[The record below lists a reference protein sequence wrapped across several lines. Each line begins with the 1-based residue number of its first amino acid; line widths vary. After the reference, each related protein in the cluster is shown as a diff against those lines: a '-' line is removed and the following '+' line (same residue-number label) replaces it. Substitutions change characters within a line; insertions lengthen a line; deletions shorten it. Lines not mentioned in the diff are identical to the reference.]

1 MSHHEPLK
9 ALGPIDWTA
18 VTGDDLKHFLN
29 TTFLHA
35 QTVVDSIPAATK
47 PQQVGRARSHTDSSV
62 VFDPASRHHTNTSA
76 SADASTA
83 TAAAHAAKLQKEWKE
98 VKIPPRDNPY
108 GMSVYKL
115 AGKDGRGAW
124 FARRSMHEG
133 ISFDKFR
140 LGLETEFGHTLQH
153 TTGPGTG
160 NVRGIGAERKAEHL
174 ECDGV
179 GQADVWLLNAQFP
192 GPTTPRDFVTL
203 FLTGTSCSNDKTEG
217 KGGRQF
223 MVVSKPCN
231 HPECAPRSAY
241 IRGNYESV
249 ELIREIPIEKPL
261 RRVRSSVDMRR
272 EDFQLP
278 SQKTGGG
285 KDIGQEAV
293 LRAAQKRAGIRS
305 DEGPGERG
313 LSRSLT
319 GLPPR
324 DRNEDSAATKSG
336 DDTEMAIEWVM
347 VTRSDPGGSVP
358 RFMVEKGTPAGI
370 VTDAGKFLKW
380 LETRTEQKLEESR
393 AGIPEIPEQESQKN
407 NAGEVTAPQPYQPS
421 ASVSRPPPDHSQAA
435 EEEDVQPSGFYNMI
449 AGAIGAASSMVT
461 SRLPGVAHSTSELDS
476 DLQESGSDSDESEAS
491 FASAQEPE
499 VETPLA
505 KVLSGGD
512 VSLGGGDMASMHSSK
527 SDESS
532 TKAAMSHHEK
542 HLRKLQDRHK
552 KIAEKMARS
561 QERASQ
567 GKSNQ
572 SEDQLAKLK
581 EKHEKEIARQE
592 ENYRKEVK
600 KMEEKKLKEERKAE
614 ERRRKQ
620 QEKDERSNA
629 AMQLEKVK
637 VERDMALK
645 QIEILKDQVGELQAQ
660 NTKLVA
666 QLGKLGGLASTNDLA
681 TNGTAP
687 LVDGKLSTSSSQS
700 K

>member
-29 TTFLHA
+29 TTFLQA

-47 PQQVGRARSHTDSSV
+47 PQQAGRARSHTDSSIL
-62 VFDPASRHHTNTSA
+62 FDPASRSHTNTSA
-76 SADASTA
+76 SADAAIAS
-83 TAAAHAAKLQKEWKE
+83 AAAHAAKLQKEWKE
-98 VKIPPRDNPY
+98 VKITPRDNPY
-108 GMSVYKL
+108 DMSVYKL

-133 ISFDKFR
+133 ITFDKFR
-140 LGLETEFGHTLQH
+140 LGLEKEFGHTLQH

-203 FLTGTSCSNDKTEG
+203 FLTGVT
-217 KGGRQF
+217 GGETKNKFREPRQF
-223 MVVSKPCN
+223 MIVSKPCN
-231 HPECAPRSAY
+231 HPECAVRSGY

-272 EDFQLP
+272 ADFQMP
-278 SQKTGGG
+278 SRQTGN
-285 KDIGQEAV
+285 DFETSQEAA
-293 LRAAQKRAGIRS
+293 LRAAQKRAGVKP
-305 DEGPGERG
+305 DERPGGQRT

-324 DRNEDSAATKSG
+324 EHDEDSGAGKAG
-336 DDTEMAIEWVM
+336 EDTDMAIEWVM

-358 RFMVEKGTPAGI
+358 RFMVEKGTPGGI

-380 LETRTEQKLEESR
+380 LDSRTAQDLEES
-393 AGIPEIPEQESQKN
+393 IDEIPEVDATKDSVDEVTTPRPHQST
-407 NAGEVTAPQPYQPS
+407 AGE
-421 ASVSRPPPDHSQAA
+421 SRPVLAHSQIAA
-435 EEEDVQPSGFYNMI
+435 EDDPQPSGFYNMI
-449 AGAIGAASSMVT
+449 AGAIGAASSIVT

-476 DLQESGSDSDESEAS
+476 DLQDSGSESDDSERS

-499 VETPLA
+499 VETPLV
-505 KVLSGGD
+505 KVLSGGGT
-512 VSLGGGDMASMHSSK
+512 SLGGGDMASMHSGK

-532 TKAAMSHHEK
+532 SKASTSHHEK
-542 HLRKLQDRHK
+542 HLKKLQDRQK
-552 KIAEKMARS
+552 KLAEKMARQ
-561 QERASQ
+561 QERVSQ
-567 GKSNQ
+567 GKTDQ
-572 SEDQLAKLK
+572 GEDALAKLK
-581 EKHEKEIARQE
+581 EKHEKEIAWQQE
-592 ENYRKEVK
+592 KYQKEVK
-600 KMEEKKLKEERKAE
+600 KMEEKRVRDEKKAE
-614 ERRRKQ
+614 ERRKKQ
-620 QEKDERSNA
+620 QEKDEKSNA

-637 VERDMALK
+637 VERDIALK
-645 QIEILKDQVGELQAQ
+645 QIDILKDQVGQLQAQ

-666 QLGKLGGLASTNDLA
+666 KLGKLGALASSDNLA
-681 TNGTAP
+681 TNGTAT
-687 LVDGKLSTSSSQS
+687 LEDGKLSQASSRS

>member
-18 VTGDDLKHFLN
+18 VAGDDLKHFLN

-47 PQQVGRARSHTDSSV
+47 PQQAGRARSHTDSSV
-62 VFDPASRHHTNTSA
+62 VFDPTSRHHTNTSA

-83 TAAAHAAKLQKEWKE
+83 AAAAHAAQLQKEWKE
-98 VKIPPRDNPY
+98 VKITPRDNPY
-108 GMSVYKL
+108 NMAVYKL

-133 ISFDKFR
+133 MSFEKFR

-203 FLTGTSCSNDKTEG
+203 FLTGTTSSDDQNNTKAP
-217 KGGRQF
+217 RQF
-223 MVVSKPCN
+223 MIVSKPCN

-249 ELIREIPIEKPL
+249 ELIREIPIEKPI

-272 EDFQLP
+272 EDIQLP
-278 SQKTGGG
+278 SRKTGGDM
-285 KDIGQEAV
+285 DIGQEAV
-293 LRAAQKRAGIRS
+293 LRAAQKRAGARS
-305 DEGPGERG
+305 DDGPGERG

-324 DRNEDSAATKSG
+324 ERDEDSGAGKAG
-336 DDTEMAIEWVM
+336 DESEMAIEWVM

-358 RFMVEKGTPAGI
+358 RFMVEKGTPGGI
-370 VTDAGKFLKW
+370 VADAGKFLKW
-380 LETRTEQKLEESR
+380 LETRTAQNLEESR
-393 AGIPEIPEQESQKN
+393 DGIPQDESPKDN
-407 NAGEVTAPQPYQPS
+407 VGEATTPRAHQPS
-421 ASVSRPPPDHSQAA
+421 ASVSTPAPQPSSQAA
-435 EEEDVQPSGFYNMI
+435 AEEDAQPSGFYNMI

-461 SRLPGVAHSTSELDS
+461 ARLPGVAHSTSELDS
-476 DLQESGSDSDESEAS
+476 DLQDSESDSDESERS

-499 VETPLA
+499 AETPLA
-505 KVLSGGD
+505 KVPSGGNA
-512 VSLGGGDMASMHSSK
+512 SLGGGDMASMHSSK

-532 TKAAMSHHEK
+532 AKASLSHHEK

-552 KIAEKMARS
+552 KLAEKMARQ
-561 QERASQ
+561 QERVSQ

-572 SEDQLAKLK
+572 GEDGLAKLK

-600 KMEEKKLKEERKAE
+600 KMEEKRLRDERKAE
-614 ERRRKQ
+614 ERRKKQ
-620 QEKDERSNA
+620 QEKDERANA

-645 QIEILKDQVGELQAQ
+645 QIDILKDQVGQLQAQ

-666 QLGKLGGLASTNDLA
+666 KLGKLGGLASTSDLA
-681 TNGTAP
+681 TNGTVP
-687 LVDGKLSTSSSQS
+687 LEEGKLSQASSRS

>member
-18 VTGDDLKHFLN
+18 VMGDDLKHFLN

-35 QTVVDSIPAATK
+35 QTVVDSIPAATS
-47 PQQVGRARSHTDSSV
+47 PQQHGRARSHTDSSV
-62 VFDPASRHHTNTSA
+62 VFDPSSRHHADTSA
-76 SADASTA
+76 SADPSTA

-98 VKIPPRDNPY
+98 VKITPRDNPY
-108 GMSVYKL
+108 NMRVYKL

-160 NVRGIGAERKAEHL
+160 NVRGIGAERKAEHQ

-203 FLTGTSCSNDKTEG
+203 FLTGTSGGDGNAKN
-217 KGGRQF
+217 KGPRQF
-223 MVVSKPCN
+223 MVVSRPCN
-231 HPECAPRSAY
+231 HPECAPRSAF

-249 ELIREIPIEKPL
+249 ELIREIPVEKPL

-272 EDFQLP
+272 EDVQLP
-278 SQKTGGG
+278 NKTGGG
-285 KDIGQEAV
+285 MDIGQEAV
-293 LRAAQKRAGIRS
+293 LRAAHKRAEAKS

-324 DRNEDSAATKSG
+324 DRNEGSG
-336 DDTEMAIEWVM
+336 AGQSGEDTEMAIEWVM

-393 AGIPEIPEQESQKN
+393 AGIPEEPEDQSSN
-407 NAGEVTAPQPYQPS
+407 NNVGEVTAPRPHQS
-421 ASVSRPPPDHSQAA
+421 STGISRPPPAPSQAA
-435 EEEDVQPSGFYNMI
+435 ADEDVQPSGFYNMI
-449 AGAIGAASSMVT
+449 AGAIGAASTMVT

-476 DLQESGSDSDESEAS
+476 DLQDSESDTESDAS

-512 VSLGGGDMASMHSSK
+512 FSLGGGDMTSMHSTK

-532 TKAAMSHHEK
+532 TKAAVSHHER
-542 HLRKLQDRHK
+542 HLKKLQDKHR
-552 KIAEKMARS
+552 KIAEKMARQ

-567 GKSNQ
+567 DRSNQ
-572 SEDQLAKLK
+572 GDDQLAKLK

-614 ERRRKQ
+614 ERRKKQ

-645 QIEILKDQVGELQAQ
+645 QIDILRDQVGELQAQ

-666 QLGKLGGLASTNDLA
+666 QLGKLGGLPSTNDLA
-681 TNGTAP
+681 TNGM
-687 LVDGKLSTSSSQS
+687 VDGMLSKSSSQS

>member
-47 PQQVGRARSHTDSSV
+47 PQQAGRARSHTDSSV
-62 VFDPASRHHTNTSA
+62 TFDPASRHHTNTSA

-98 VKIPPRDNPY
+98 VKIPPRDNPCS
-108 GMSVYKL
+108 MSVYKL

-140 LGLETEFGHTLQH
+140 LGLEMEFGHTLQH

-160 NVRGIGAERKAEHL
+160 NIRGIGAERKAEHL

-203 FLTGTSCSNDKTEG
+203 FLTGTSGSDDKTRG
-217 KGGRQF
+217 PRQF

-249 ELIREIPIEKPL
+249 ELIREVPIEKPL

-278 SQKTGGG
+278 SRKTGGG
-285 KDIGQEAV
+285 MDIGQEAA
-293 LRAAQKRAGIRS
+293 LHAAQKRAETKS
-305 DEGPGERG
+305 DEDPGERG

-324 DRNEDSAATKSG
+324 DRNEDPGAAKSG
-336 DDTEMAIEWVM
+336 EDTEMAIEWVM

-370 VTDAGKFLKW
+370 VTDAGKFLRW

-393 AGIPEIPEQESQKN
+393 AGIPENPEDESPKN
-407 NAGEVTAPQPYQPS
+407 NVNEGTTPRPHQPS
-421 ASVSRPPPDHSQAA
+421 TSISRPPPDPSQAA
-435 EEEDVQPSGFYNMI
+435 AEGHVQPSGFYNMI

-476 DLQESGSDSDESEAS
+476 DLQDSESDTEPEAS

-499 VETPLA
+499 VDTPLA
-505 KVLSGGD
+505 KVLSGEG
-512 VSLGGGDMASMHSSK
+512 VSLGGGDMASMHSTK

-532 TKAAMSHHEK
+532 TKAAVSHHEK
-542 HLRKLQDRHK
+542 HLKKLQDRHRR
-552 KIAEKMARS
+552 IAEKMARQ

-572 SEDQLAKLK
+572 SDDQLAKLK

-629 AMQLEKVK
+629 AMQLEKAQ

-645 QIEILKDQVGELQAQ
+645 QIDILKDQVGELQAQ

-681 TNGTAP
+681 ANGM
-687 LVDGKLSTSSSQS
+687 VDGKLSKSSSQS

>member
-9 ALGPIDWTA
+9 ALGPVDWAA
-18 VTGDDLKHFLN
+18 VTEDDLKQFMN

-47 PQQVGRARSHTDSSV
+47 PQQPGRARSHTDSSV
-62 VFDPASRHHTNTSA
+62 AFDPASRHHTNTSA

-83 TAAAHAAKLQKEWKE
+83 AAAAHAAKLQKEWKE
-98 VKIPPRDNPY
+98 VKIPPRDNPHS
-108 GMSVYKL
+108 MSVYKL

-174 ECDGV
+174 ECEGV

-203 FLTGTSCSNDKTEG
+203 FLTGTGGNNAKTSG
-217 KGGRQF
+217 PRQF

-249 ELIREIPIEKPL
+249 ELIREVPVEKPL
-261 RRVRSSVDMRR
+261 RRVRSSV
-272 EDFQLP
+272 
-278 SQKTGGG
+278 
-285 KDIGQEAV
+285 DIGQEAV
-293 LRAAQKRAGIRS
+293 LRAAQKRAETKS
-305 DEGPGERG
+305 DEGLGERD
-313 LSRSLT
+313 LSRSLAR
-319 GLPPR
+319 LPPR
-324 DRNEDSAATKSG
+324 DRSEGSETAG
-336 DDTEMAIEWVM
+336 DDVEMAIEWVM

-370 VTDAGKFLKW
+370 VTDAGKFLRW
-380 LETRTEQKLEESR
+380 LETRTEQKLEDSR
-393 AGIPEIPEQESQKN
+393 AGVPEKPGDEAPKHNQGEATTARPHQSSAGIPKSPPEPFN
-407 NAGEVTAPQPYQPS
+407 TTA
-421 ASVSRPPPDHSQAA
+421 
-435 EEEDVQPSGFYNMI
+435 EEDVQPSGFYNMI
-449 AGAIGAASSMVT
+449 AGAIGAASSMVA
-461 SRLPGVAHSTSELDS
+461 SRLPGVAHSTSELDP
-476 DLQESGSDSDESEAS
+476 DLQDSESDTESEAS

-499 VETPLA
+499 AETPIA
-505 KVLSGGD
+505 KVLSGED
-512 VSLGGGDMASMHSSK
+512 VSLGAGDMGSMHSAR

-532 TKAAMSHHEK
+532 TKAAASHHEK
-542 HLRKLQDRHK
+542 HLKKLQDRHRK
-552 KIAEKMARS
+552 LAEKMARQ

-567 GKSNQ
+567 GKSDQ
-572 SEDQLAKLK
+572 SDDQLAKLK

-614 ERRRKQ
+614 ERRKKQ

-645 QIEILKDQVGELQAQ
+645 QIDILRDQVGELQAQ

-666 QLGKLGGLASTNDLA
+666 QLGKLGGLTSTNDLA
-681 TNGTAP
+681 ANGM
-687 LVDGKLSTSSSQS
+687 VDGKLSKSSSQS

>member
-1 MSHHEPLK
+1 MSHHEPFK

-35 QTVVDSIPAATK
+35 QTVVDSILAAAS
-47 PQQVGRARSHTDSSV
+47 PQQAGRARSHTDSSV
-62 VFDPASRHHTNTSA
+62 VFDPSSRHHTSTSA

-83 TAAAHAAKLQKEWKE
+83 AAAAHAAKLQKEWKE
-98 VKIPPRDNPY
+98 VKVTPRDNPY
-108 GMSVYKL
+108 NMSVYKL

-140 LGLETEFGHTLQH
+140 LGLETEFAHTLQH

-174 ECDGV
+174 QCYGV

-203 FLTGTSCSNDKTEG
+203 FLTAVSGGDDGNAKT
-217 KGGRQF
+217 KGPRQF
-223 MVVSKPCN
+223 MVVSRPCN

-249 ELIREIPIEKPL
+249 ELIREVPVEKPL

-272 EDFQLP
+272 EDVHLP
-278 SQKTGGG
+278 SKTGGG
-285 KDIGQEAV
+285 MDMSQEAV
-293 LRAAQKRAGIRS
+293 LRAARKRAEAKS

-313 LSRSLT
+313 MSRSLT

-324 DRNEDSAATKSG
+324 ERNEDPVAAGQSG
-336 DDTEMAIEWVM
+336 QDTEMAIEWVM

-380 LETRTEQKLEESR
+380 LETRTEQTLEESR
-393 AGIPEIPEQESQKN
+393 AGIPNEPEDQPLRN
-407 NAGEVTAPQPYQPS
+407 NVGEATAPRAHQPS
-421 ASVSRPPPDHSQAA
+421 ASTSRPPPGPSQAA
-435 EEEDVQPSGFYNMI
+435 ADEDAQPSGFYNMI
-449 AGAIGAASSMVT
+449 AGAIGAASTMVT
-461 SRLPGVAHSTSELDS
+461 SRLPGVAQSTSELDS
-476 DLQESGSDSDESEAS
+476 DLQDSESDTESEAS
-491 FASAQEPE
+491 FASAQEPDD
-499 VETPLA
+499 ETPLA

-512 VSLGGGDMASMHSSK
+512 LSLGAGGEMASMHSTK

-532 TKAAMSHHEK
+532 TKAAVSHHER
-542 HLRKLQDRHK
+542 HLKKLQDKHR
-552 KIAEKMARS
+552 KIAEKMARQ

-567 GKSNQ
+567 DKSNQ
-572 SEDQLAKLK
+572 GDDQLAKLK

-592 ENYRKEVK
+592 ENYRKEVR

-645 QIEILKDQVGELQAQ
+645 QIEILRDQVGDLQAQ
-660 NTKLVA
+660 NTMLVA

-681 TNGTAP
+681 TNGM
-687 LVDGKLSTSSSQS
+687 VDGKLSKSSSQS

>member
-9 ALGPIDWTA
+9 ALGPIDWAA

-47 PQQVGRARSHTDSSV
+47 PQQTGRARSHTDSSV
-62 VFDPASRHHTNTSA
+62 VFDPTSRHHTNTSA

-83 TAAAHAAKLQKEWKE
+83 AAAAHAAQLQKEWKE

-108 GMSVYKL
+108 SMSVYKL

-133 ISFDKFR
+133 VSFDKFR

-203 FLTGTSCSNDKTEG
+203 FLTGTSGGDDKNKS
-217 KGGRQF
+217 KGPRQF
-223 MVVSKPCN
+223 MIVSKPCN

-272 EDFQLP
+272 EDLQLP
-278 SQKTGGG
+278 SRKTGDM
-285 KDIGQEAV
+285 DISQEAV
-293 LRAAQKRAGIRS
+293 LRAAQKRAEAKS
-305 DEGPGERG
+305 DVGPGGERG

-324 DRNEDSAATKSG
+324 DHNEDSGAGKAG
-336 DDTEMAIEWVM
+336 EDTEMAIEWVM

-380 LETRTEQKLEESR
+380 LDTRTEQNLEDSR
-393 AGIPEIPEQESQKN
+393 AEIPDDKSPEDN
-407 NAGEVTAPQPYQPS
+407 VGEATTLRPHHAS
-421 ASVSRPPPDHSQAA
+421 TSVSRPAPEPSRDA
-435 EEEDVQPSGFYNMI
+435 EEEEVQPSGFYNMI
-449 AGAIGAASSMVT
+449 AGAIGAASSIVT
-461 SRLPGVAHSTSELDS
+461 SRLPGVAHSTSGLDS
-476 DLQESGSDSDESEAS
+476 DLQDSDSDSDDSELS
-491 FASAQEPE
+491 FASAPEPD

-505 KVLSGGD
+505 KVPSGD
-512 VSLGGGDMASMHSSK
+512 LSLGGGDMASTHSAK

-532 TKAAMSHHEK
+532 NKATLSHHEK

-552 KIAEKMARS
+552 KLAEKMARQ

-567 GKSNQ
+567 GKSTQ
-572 SEDQLAKLK
+572 GDDGLAKLK

-600 KMEEKKLKEERKAE
+600 KMEEKKLKEEKKAE
-614 ERRRKQ
+614 ERRKKQ

-645 QIEILKDQVGELQAQ
+645 QIDILKEQVGQLQAQ

-666 QLGKLGGLASTNDLA
+666 QLGKLGGMASTNDLA
-681 TNGTAP
+681 VNGMVP
-687 LVDGKLSTSSSQS
+687 LEDGKLSQASTRS

>member
-35 QTVVDSIPAATK
+35 QTVVDSIPTATK
-47 PQQVGRARSHTDSSV
+47 PQQAGRARSHTDSSV
-62 VFDPASRHHTNTSA
+62 VFDPTSRHHTNTSA

-83 TAAAHAAKLQKEWKE
+83 AAATHAAQLQKEWKE
-98 VKIPPRDNPY
+98 VKITPRDNPY
-108 GMSVYKL
+108 NMAVYKL

-133 ISFDKFR
+133 MSFDKFR

-203 FLTGTSCSNDKTEG
+203 FLTGTTSSDDQNNTKAP
-217 KGGRQF
+217 RQF
-223 MVVSKPCN
+223 MIVSKPCN
-231 HPECAPRSAY
+231 HPECAPRSSY

-249 ELIREIPIEKPL
+249 ELIREIPIEKPI

-272 EDFQLP
+272 EDIQLP
-278 SQKTGGG
+278 SRKAGGDM
-285 KDIGQEAV
+285 DIGQEAV
-293 LRAAQKRAGIRS
+293 LRAAQKRAGARS
-305 DEGPGERG
+305 DNGPGERG

-324 DRNEDSAATKSG
+324 ERDEDSGAGKASEES
-336 DDTEMAIEWVM
+336 EMAIEWVM

-358 RFMVEKGTPAGI
+358 RFMVEKGTPGGI

-380 LETRTEQKLEESR
+380 LETRTAQNLEESR
-393 AGIPEIPEQESQKN
+393 DGIPQDESPEDN
-407 NAGEVTAPQPYQPS
+407 VGEATTPRPHQPS
-421 ASVSRPPPDHSQAA
+421 ASVSTPAPQPSSRAAA
-435 EEEDVQPSGFYNMI
+435 EEDAQPSGFYNMI

-461 SRLPGVAHSTSELDS
+461 ARLPGVAHSTSELDS
-476 DLQESGSDSDESEAS
+476 DLQDSESDSDESERS

-499 VETPLA
+499 AETPLA
-505 KVLSGGD
+505 KVPSGGNA
-512 VSLGGGDMASMHSSK
+512 SLGGGDMASMHSSK

-532 TKAAMSHHEK
+532 AKASLSHHEK

-552 KIAEKMARS
+552 KLAEKMARQ
-561 QERASQ
+561 QERVSQ

-572 SEDQLAKLK
+572 GEDGLAKLK
-581 EKHEKEIARQE
+581 EKHEREIARQE

-600 KMEEKKLKEERKAE
+600 KMEEKRLRDERKAE
-614 ERRRKQ
+614 ERRKKQ
-620 QEKDERSNA
+620 QEKDERANA
-629 AMQLEKVK
+629 AMQLEKIK
-637 VERDMALK
+637 VERDMAFK
-645 QIEILKDQVGELQAQ
+645 QIDILKDQVGQLQAQ

-666 QLGKLGGLASTNDLA
+666 KLGKLGGLASTSDLA
-681 TNGTAP
+681 TNGTVP
-687 LVDGKLSTSSSQS
+687 LEEGKLSQASSRS

>member
-18 VTGDDLKHFLN
+18 VTGNDLKHFLS
-29 TTFLHA
+29 TTFFQA
-35 QTVVDSIPAATK
+35 QTVVDSIPAAAR
-47 PQQVGRARSHTDSSV
+47 PHQADRARSHTDSSV
-62 VFDPASRHHTNTSA
+62 LFDPASRSHASTSA
-76 SADASTA
+76 SADAAATA

-108 GMSVYKL
+108 DMSVYKL

-124 FARRSMHEG
+124 FSRRSMHKG
-133 ISFDKFR
+133 ITFDKFR
-140 LGLETEFGHTLQH
+140 LGLEKEFGHALQH

-174 ECDGV
+174 DCDGV

-203 FLTGTSCSNDKTEG
+203 FLTGVTGGDSKNRG
-217 KGGRQF
+217 KEPRQF

-231 HPECAPRSAY
+231 HPECVPRSGY

-249 ELIREIPIEKPL
+249 ELIREIPVEKPL

-272 EDFQLP
+272 EDIQLP
-278 SQKTGGG
+278 SRQMGN
-285 KDIGQEAV
+285 DMNIGQEAV
-293 LRAAQKRAGIRS
+293 VRAAQKRAGAKS
-305 DEGPGERG
+305 DEGPGGQRA

-324 DRNEDSAATKSG
+324 EHDEDSGSG
-336 DDTEMAIEWVM
+336 KAGEDTDMAIEWVM

-358 RFMVEKGTPAGI
+358 RFMVEKGTPGGI

-380 LETRTEQKLEESR
+380 LETRTAQHLEELLD
-393 AGIPEIPEQESQKN
+393 GIPEVDSTEDNE
-407 NAGEVTAPQPYQPS
+407 GEVTTPRSHQPTTS
-421 ASVSRPPPDHSQAA
+421 ESRPVPDRSQAA
-435 EEEDVQPSGFYNMI
+435 AEEDIQPSGFYNMI

-476 DLQESGSDSDESEAS
+476 DLQESGSDSDESERS

-505 KVLSGGD
+505 KVPSGGD
-512 VSLGGGDMASMHSSK
+512 MSLGGGDMASMHSGK

-532 TKAAMSHHEK
+532 SKASMSHHEK
-542 HLRKLQDRHK
+542 HLKKLQDRHK
-552 KIAEKMARS
+552 KLAEKMARQ

-567 GKSNQ
+567 GKPDQ
-572 SEDQLAKLK
+572 SEDALAKLK

-592 ENYRKEVK
+592 ENHRKEVK
-600 KMEEKKLKEERKAE
+600 KMEEKRLKDEKKAE
-614 ERRRKQ
+614 ERRKKQ
-620 QEKDERSNA
+620 QEKDERANA

-645 QIEILKDQVGELQAQ
+645 QIDMLKDQVGQLQAQ

-666 QLGKLGGLASTNDLA
+666 KLGKLGGLGSSDQLTP
-681 TNGTAP
+681 NGKAILEDNKP
-687 LVDGKLSTSSSQS
+687 SQASSQA

>member
-9 ALGPIDWTA
+9 ALGPIDWKV

-29 TTFLHA
+29 TTFLQA

-47 PQQVGRARSHTDSSV
+47 PQQAGRARSHTDSSV
-62 VFDPASRHHTNTSA
+62 LFDPTSRSHTNTSA
-76 SADASTA
+76 SSDAA
-83 TAAAHAAKLQKEWKE
+83 TASVAAHAAMLQKEWKE
-98 VKIPPRDNPY
+98 VKIAPRDNPY
-108 GMSVYKL
+108 DMSVYKL

-133 ISFDKFR
+133 TSFDKFR
-140 LGLETEFGHTLQH
+140 LGLEKEFGHTLQH

-203 FLTGTSCSNDKTEG
+203 FLTGVT
-217 KGGRQF
+217 GGESKERGREPRQF
-223 MVVSKPCN
+223 MIVSKPCN
-231 HPECAPRSAY
+231 HPECAVRSGY

-261 RRVRSSVDMRR
+261 RRVRSSVDTRR
-272 EDFQLP
+272 EDFQIP
-278 SQKTGGG
+278 SRGNDTN
-285 KDIGQEAV
+285 IGQEAV
-293 LRAAQKRAGIRS
+293 RRAAQKRAGVKS
-305 DEGPGERG
+305 DEGLGGQRA

-324 DRNEDSAATKSG
+324 EHDEDSGAGNAG
-336 DDTEMAIEWVM
+336 DDTDMAIEWVM

-358 RFMVEKGTPAGI
+358 RFMVEKGTPGGI

-380 LETRTEQKLEESR
+380 LDSRTAQDLEESLDET
-393 AGIPEIPEQESQKN
+393 PEVDATKAN
-407 NAGEVTAPQPYQPS
+407 VDEVTTPRPRQPTPSESRSAPG
-421 ASVSRPPPDHSQAA
+421 HSQIAA
-435 EEEDVQPSGFYNMI
+435 EEDLQPSGFYNMI
-449 AGAIGAASSMVT
+449 AGAIGAASTMVT
-461 SRLPGVAHSTSELDS
+461 SRLPGVAHSTSEPDS
-476 DLQESGSDSDESEAS
+476 DLQDSGSDSDESERS

-512 VSLGGGDMASMHSSK
+512 ASFRGVEGTSMHSGK

-532 TKAAMSHHEK
+532 SKASTSHHEK
-542 HLRKLQDRHK
+542 HLKKLQDRQRK
-552 KIAEKMARS
+552 LAEKMARQ
-561 QERASQ
+561 QERVSQ
-567 GKSNQ
+567 GKTDQ
-572 SEDQLAKLK
+572 SEDALAKLK
-581 EKHEKEIARQE
+581 EKHEKEIAWQQE
-592 ENYRKEVK
+592 KYQKEVK
-600 KMEEKKLKEERKAE
+600 KMEEKRLRDEKKAE
-614 ERRRKQ
+614 ERRKKQ
-620 QEKDERSNA
+620 QEKDEKSNA

-637 VERDMALK
+637 VERDIALK
-645 QIEILKDQVGELQAQ
+645 QIDILKDQVGQLQAQ

-666 QLGKLGGLASTNDLA
+666 KLGKLGGLASSDNLA
-681 TNGTAP
+681 TNGTAT
-687 LVDGKLSTSSSQS
+687 LEDGKLSQASSRS

>member
-18 VTGDDLKHFLN
+18 VTGNDLKHFLN

-35 QTVVDSIPAATK
+35 QTVVDSIPTATK
-47 PQQVGRARSHTDSSV
+47 PHQTGRARSHTDSSV
-62 VFDPASRHHTNTSA
+62 IFDPASRHHTNTSA
-76 SADASTA
+76 SADASIA
-83 TAAAHAAKLQKEWKE
+83 SAAAHAAQLQKEWKE

-108 GMSVYKL
+108 SMSVYKL

-133 ISFDKFR
+133 MSFDKFR
-140 LGLETEFGHTLQH
+140 MGLETEFGHTLQH

-203 FLTGTSCSNDKTEG
+203 FLTGTSGDDDRSKSMG
-217 KGGRQF
+217 PRQF
-223 MVVSKPCN
+223 MIVSKPCN

-272 EDFQLP
+272 EDIQLP
-278 SQKTGGG
+278 SRTMGG
-285 KDIGQEAV
+285 DMDTSQEAV
-293 LRAAQKRAGIRS
+293 LRAAQKRAGAMS
-305 DEGPGERG
+305 DGSPGGERD

-324 DRNEDSAATKSG
+324 GRDEDPGARKA
-336 DDTEMAIEWVM
+336 DEDTEMAIEWVM

-358 RFMVEKGTPAGI
+358 RFMVEKGTPGGI

-380 LETRTEQKLEESR
+380 LETRTEQNLEELR
-393 AGIPEIPEQESQKN
+393 AEIPEDESPEDN
-407 NAGEVTAPQPYQPS
+407 M
-421 ASVSRPPPDHSQAA
+421 A
-435 EEEDVQPSGFYNMI
+435 EDDAQPSGFYNMI

-461 SRLPGVAHSTSELDS
+461 SRLPGVAHSTSELESDVQDS
-476 DLQESGSDSDESEAS
+476 ESDSDKSERS

-499 VETPLA
+499 VETSLA
-505 KVLSGGD
+505 KVPSGGD
-512 VSLGGGDMASMHSSK
+512 RSLRGGDMASMHSSK

-532 TKAAMSHHEK
+532 AKASVSHHEK
-542 HLRKLQDRHK
+542 HLKKLQERHK
-552 KIAEKMARS
+552 KLAEKMARQ
-561 QERASQ
+561 QERAASQ

-572 SEDQLAKLK
+572 GEDGLAKLK

-592 ENYRKEVK
+592 ENYKKEVK
-600 KMEEKKLKEERKAE
+600 KMEEKRLKDEKKAE
-614 ERRRKQ
+614 ERRKKQ
-620 QEKDERSNA
+620 QEKDERANA

-637 VERDMALK
+637 VERDMAFK
-645 QIEILKDQVGELQAQ
+645 QIDILKDQIGQLQAQ

-681 TNGTAP
+681 VNGTEP
-687 LVDGKLSTSSSQS
+687 VEDGKLSQASSRS

>member
-9 ALGPIDWTA
+9 ALGPIDWTT
-18 VTGDDLKHFLN
+18 VTGDDLKHFLA

-35 QTVVDSIPAATK
+35 QTVVDSIPAAAK
-47 PQQVGRARSHTDSSV
+47 PHQAGRARSHTDSSV
-62 VFDPASRHHTNTSA
+62 IFDPSSRNHASTSA
-76 SADASTA
+76 SADAATA
-83 TAAAHAAKLQKEWKE
+83 DAAAHAAKLQKEWKE

-108 GMSVYKL
+108 NMNVYKL

-124 FARRSMHEG
+124 FARRSAHEG

-140 LGLETEFGHTLQH
+140 LGLEKEFGHTLQH

-203 FLTGTSCSNDKTEG
+203 FLTGTTSWDSNKRDKG
-217 KGGRQF
+217 PRQF
-223 MVVSKPCN
+223 MIVSKPCN
-231 HPECAPRSAY
+231 HPECAPRSGY

-272 EDFQLP
+272 EDIQLP
-278 SQKTGGG
+278 SRQMGGNM
-285 KDIGQEAV
+285 DIGQEAV
-293 LRAAQKRAGIRS
+293 LRAAQKRAGAKS

-313 LSRSLT
+313 LSRSLS

-324 DRNEDSAATKSG
+324 ETDEASG
-336 DDTEMAIEWVM
+336 AGKADEDTEMAIEWVM

-358 RFMVEKGTPAGI
+358 RFMVEKGTPGGI

-380 LETRTEQKLEESR
+380 LDTRSAKDLEESLD
-393 AGIPEIPEQESQKN
+393 EIPEVDATKDD
-407 NAGEVTAPQPYQPS
+407 AGEVTTSRPHQSS
-421 ASVSRPPPDHSQAA
+421 ASVSRPAPEQSQVAA
-435 EEEDVQPSGFYNMI
+435 EEDIQPSGFYNMI

-461 SRLPGVAHSTSELDS
+461 SRLPGIAHSTSELDS
-476 DLQESGSDSDESEAS
+476 DLQDSDSDSDESERS

-499 VETPLA
+499 IETPLA

-512 VSLGGGDMASMHSSK
+512 TSLGGGDMASMHSGKSEESPSK
-527 SDESS
+527 ASV
-532 TKAAMSHHEK
+532 SHHEK
-542 HLRKLQDRHK
+542 HLKKLQDRHK
-552 KIAEKMARS
+552 KLAEKMARQ

-567 GKSNQ
+567 GKS
-572 SEDQLAKLK
+572 DQGDDALAKLK

-592 ENYRKEVK
+592 ENYKKEVK
-600 KMEEKKLKEERKAE
+600 KMEEKRLKEEKKAE
-614 ERRRKQ
+614 ERRKKQ
-620 QEKDERSNA
+620 QEKDERSNM

-645 QIEILKDQVGELQAQ
+645 QIDILKEQVGQLQAQ

-666 QLGKLGGLASTNDLA
+666 KLGKLGGLVSTEELSA
-681 TNGTAP
+681 NGTAT
-687 LVDGKLSTSSSQS
+687 LDDGKLSQASSRS

>member
-18 VTGDDLKHFLN
+18 VTGDDLGHFLN

-35 QTVVDSIPAATK
+35 QTVVDSIPAATS
-47 PQQVGRARSHTDSSV
+47 PQQAGRARSHTDSSV
-62 VFDPASRHHTNTSA
+62 VFDPSSRHHTNTSA

-98 VKIPPRDNPY
+98 VKITPRDNPY
-108 GMSVYKL
+108 NMSVYKL

-133 ISFDKFR
+133 IPFDKFR

-203 FLTGTSCSNDKTEG
+203 FLTGTSGHDGNANSRG
-217 KGGRQF
+217 PRQF
-223 MVVSKPCN
+223 MVVSRPCN
-231 HPECAPRSAY
+231 HPECAPRSAF

-249 ELIREIPIEKPL
+249 ELIREIPVEKPL

-272 EDFQLP
+272 EDVQLP
-278 SQKTGGG
+278 TKTGGG
-285 KDIGQEAV
+285 MDISQEAV
-293 LRAAQKRAGIRS
+293 LRAAHKRAEAKS

-324 DRNEDSAATKSG
+324 DRDEGPGAGQSG
-336 DDTEMAIEWVM
+336 EDTEVAIEWVM

-393 AGIPEIPEQESQKN
+393 AGIPQEAEDQSPESN
-407 NAGEVTAPQPYQPS
+407 VGEATAPRPHQPS
-421 ASVSRPPPDHSQAA
+421 TSTSRPPPGPSEIAA
-435 EEEDVQPSGFYNMI
+435 NEDVQPSGFYNMI
-449 AGAIGAASSMVT
+449 AGAIGAASTMVT

-476 DLQESGSDSDESEAS
+476 DLQDSGSDTGSEAS

-512 VSLGGGDMASMHSSK
+512 LSLAGGGGEMASMHSTK

-532 TKAAMSHHEK
+532 TKAAVSHHER
-542 HLRKLQDRHK
+542 HLKKLQDKHR
-552 KIAEKMARS
+552 KIADKMARQ

-567 GKSNQ
+567 DKSNQ
-572 SEDQLAKLK
+572 GDDQLAKLK

-600 KMEEKKLKEERKAE
+600 RMEEKKLKEERKAE
-614 ERRRKQ
+614 ERRKKQ

-645 QIEILKDQVGELQAQ
+645 QIEILRDQVGELQAQ

-666 QLGKLGGLASTNDLA
+666 QLGKLGGLASANDVA
-681 TNGTAP
+681 TNGM
-687 LVDGKLSTSSSQS
+687 VDGKLSKSSSQS

>member
-47 PQQVGRARSHTDSSV
+47 PQQTGRARSHTDSSV
-62 VFDPASRHHTNTSA
+62 IFDPTSRHHTNTSA

-83 TAAAHAAKLQKEWKE
+83 AAAAHAAQLQKEWKE

-108 GMSVYKL
+108 NMNVYKL

-203 FLTGTSCSNDKTEG
+203 FLTGTSGGDDKNKS
-217 KGGRQF
+217 KGPRQF
-223 MVVSKPCN
+223 MIVSKPCN

-278 SQKTGGG
+278 SRKAGGDM
-285 KDIGQEAV
+285 DIGQEAV
-293 LRAAQKRAGIRS
+293 LRAAQKRAEVKS
-305 DEGPGERG
+305 DDGPGGERG

-324 DRNEDSAATKSG
+324 DRNEDSGADKAG
-336 DDTEMAIEWVM
+336 EDTEMAIEWVM

-358 RFMVEKGTPAGI
+358 RFMVEKGTPGGI

-380 LETRTEQKLEESR
+380 LDTRTEQNLEEAR
-393 AGIPEIPEQESQKN
+393 AEIPEDESPKN
-407 NAGEVTAPQPYQPS
+407 SVGEATTPRPHQPS
-421 ASVSRPPPDHSQAA
+421 ASVSRPAPQRSQAA
-435 EEEDVQPSGFYNMI
+435 EEEDAQPSGFYNMI
-449 AGAIGAASSMVT
+449 AGAIGAASSIVT

-476 DLQESGSDSDESEAS
+476 DLQDSDSDSDESERS
-491 FASAQEPE
+491 FASAQEPD

-505 KVLSGGD
+505 KVPSGGD
-512 VSLGGGDMASMHSSK
+512 LSLGGGGDMASMHSSK

-532 TKAAMSHHEK
+532 TKAAVSRHEK
-542 HLRKLQDRHK
+542 HLKKLQDRHK
-552 KIAEKMARS
+552 KLAEKMARQ
-561 QERASQ
+561 QERASED
-567 GKSNQ
+567 KSNQ
-572 SEDQLAKLK
+572 GDDGLAKLK

-614 ERRRKQ
+614 ERRKKQ

-645 QIEILKDQVGELQAQ
+645 QIDILKDQVGQLQAQ

-666 QLGKLGGLASTNDLA
+666 QLGKLGGVASTSDLA
-681 TNGTAP
+681 VNGMAP
-687 LVDGKLSTSSSQS
+687 LEDGKLSQASSRS

>member
-9 ALGPIDWTA
+9 ALGPVDWTA
-18 VTGDDLKHFLN
+18 VTADDLQHFLN

-35 QTVVDSIPAATK
+35 QTVVDSIPTATK
-47 PQQVGRARSHTDSSV
+47 PEQAGRARSHTDSSV

-133 ISFDKFR
+133 MSFDKFR
-140 LGLETEFGHTLQH
+140 LGLETEFGHTLQQ

-160 NVRGIGAERKAEHL
+160 NVRGIGAEKKAEHL

-203 FLTGTSCSNDKTEG
+203 FLTGTSGSDDKAKT
-217 KGGRQF
+217 KGPRQF

-249 ELIREIPIEKPL
+249 ELIREISIEKPL

-278 SQKTGGG
+278 SQKPGGG
-285 KDIGQEAV
+285 MHIGQEAV
-293 LRAAQKRAGIRS
+293 LRAAQKRAEAKS
-305 DEGPGERG
+305 DQGPGERG

-324 DRNEDSAATKSG
+324 DRNEDAGAARS
-336 DDTEMAIEWVM
+336 DEDTEMAIEWVM

-358 RFMVEKGTPAGI
+358 RFMVEKGTPGGI

-393 AGIPEIPEQESQKN
+393 AGISEKPEDEPPKN
-407 NAGEVTAPQPYQPS
+407 NVGEATIPRLHQPS
-421 ASVSRPPPDHSQAA
+421 TSISRPPPGPSQATA
-435 EEEDVQPSGFYNMI
+435 EEDVQPSGFYNMI

-476 DLQESGSDSDESEAS
+476 DLQDNESDTESEAS

-499 VETPLA
+499 AETPLA
-505 KVLSGGD
+505 KVLSGED
-512 VSLGGGDMASMHSSK
+512 VSLGGGDMASMHSTK

-532 TKAAMSHHEK
+532 AKAAASHHEK
-542 HLRKLQDRHK
+542 HLRKLQDRHR
-552 KIAEKMARS
+552 KIAEKMARQ

-567 GKSNQ
+567 GKSTQ
-572 SEDQLAKLK
+572 GEDQLAKLK

-600 KMEEKKLKEERKAE
+600 KMEERKLKEERKAE
-614 ERRRKQ
+614 ERKKKQ

-645 QIEILKDQVGELQAQ
+645 QIDILKDQVGELQAQ

-666 QLGKLGGLASTNDLA
+666 QIGKLGGLASTSDLA
-681 TNGTAP
+681 ANG
-687 LVDGKLSTSSSQS
+687 LVDGKLSKSSSQS

>member
-9 ALGPIDWTA
+9 ALGPVDWAA

-35 QTVVDSIPAATK
+35 QTVVDSIPAATN
-47 PQQVGRARSHTDSSV
+47 PQQAGRARSHTDSSV

-83 TAAAHAAKLQKEWKE
+83 AAAAHAAKLQKEWKE

-108 GMSVYKL
+108 SMSVYKL

-133 ISFDKFR
+133 MSFEKFR

-203 FLTGTSCSNDKTEG
+203 FLTGTS
-217 KGGRQF
+217 GGDDNTRSKSPRQF

-272 EDFQLP
+272 EDIQLP
-278 SQKTGGG
+278 SKTGGG
-285 KDIGQEAV
+285 MDMSQEAV
-293 LRAAQKRAGIRS
+293 LRAAQKRAEARS
-305 DEGPGERG
+305 DEGRGERG

-324 DRNEDSAATKSG
+324 DRNESSG
-336 DDTEMAIEWVM
+336 AGQSGEDTEMAIEWVM

-358 RFMVEKGTPAGI
+358 RFMVEKGTPGGI
-370 VTDAGKFLKW
+370 VADAGKFLKW
-380 LETRTEQKLEESR
+380 LETRTEQNLEESR
-393 AGIPEIPEQESQKN
+393 AVIPEEPEDEPPNNKVGES
-407 NAGEVTAPQPYQPS
+407 TTPRPHHPS
-421 ASVSRPPPDHSQAA
+421 TSISRPPPGPPPQAA
-435 EEEDVQPSGFYNMI
+435 ADDDVQPSGFYNMI
-449 AGAIGAASSMVT
+449 AGAIGAASTIVT

-476 DLQESGSDSDESEAS
+476 DLQDSESDTESEAS

-512 VSLGGGDMASMHSSK
+512 LSLGGADMASMHSTK

-532 TKAAMSHHEK
+532 TKAAVSHHER
-542 HLRKLQDRHK
+542 HLKKLQEKHR
-552 KIAEKMARS
+552 KIAEKMARQ

-567 GKSNQ
+567 DKSTQ
-572 SEDQLAKLK
+572 GDDQLIKLK
-581 EKHEKEIARQE
+581 EKHEKEIARQQ

-614 ERRRKQ
+614 ERRKKQ

-629 AMQLEKVK
+629 SMQLEKVK

-645 QIEILKDQVGELQAQ
+645 QIEILRDQVGELQAQ

-666 QLGKLGGLASTNDLA
+666 QIGKLGGLASTNDLA
-681 TNGTAP
+681 TNG
-687 LVDGKLSTSSSQS
+687 LVDGKLSKSSSQS

>member
-18 VTGDDLKHFLN
+18 VTGDDLKHFLD

-35 QTVVDSIPAATK
+35 QTVVDSIPAATN
-47 PQQVGRARSHTDSSV
+47 PQQAGRARSHTDSSV
-62 VFDPASRHHTNTSA
+62 VFVPSSCHHTNTSA

-83 TAAAHAAKLQKEWKE
+83 AAAAHAAKLQKEWKE
-98 VKIPPRDNPY
+98 VKITPRDNPY
-108 GMSVYKL
+108 SMSVFKL

-153 TTGPGTG
+153 STGPGTG

-174 ECDGV
+174 ECAGV

-203 FLTGTSCSNDKTEG
+203 FLTGTSADDGNAKT
-217 KGGRQF
+217 KGPRQF
-223 MVVSKPCN
+223 MAVSRPCN

-249 ELIREIPIEKPL
+249 ELIREVPVEKPL

-272 EDFQLP
+272 EDVRLP
-278 SQKTGGG
+278 SKIGGG
-285 KDIGQEAV
+285 GLDIGQEAV
-293 LRAAQKRAGIRS
+293 LRAAHKRAGS
-305 DEGPGERG
+305 KSNEGPGERG
-313 LSRSLT
+313 MSRSFT
-319 GLPPR
+319 GLPPL
-324 DRNEDSAATKSG
+324 DRNEGSG
-336 DDTEMAIEWVM
+336 TGQSGEDTEMAIEWVM

-358 RFMVEKGTPAGI
+358 RFMVEKGTPGGI
-370 VTDAGKFLKW
+370 VADAGKFLKW
-380 LETRTEQKLEESR
+380 LETRTEQSLEQSR
-393 AGIPEIPEQESQKN
+393 AGEPDEPEQPEDEHPKN
-407 NAGEVTAPQPYQPS
+407 NVGQATTPRPHQAS
-421 ASVSRPPPDHSQAA
+421 ASLSRPPPGPFQARA
-435 EEEDVQPSGFYNMI
+435 DEDVQPSGFYNMI
-449 AGAIGAASSMVT
+449 AGAIGAASTMVT
-461 SRLPGVAHSTSELDS
+461 SRLPAVAYSTSEHDS
-476 DLQESGSDSDESEAS
+476 DLQDSVSATESEAS

-512 VSLGGGDMASMHSSK
+512 LSLGGGEMSSMHSTK

-532 TKAAMSHHEK
+532 TRAAVSQHER
-542 HLRKLQDRHK
+542 HLKKLQDKHK
-552 KIAEKMARS
+552 KIAEKMARQ

-567 GKSNQ
+567 DKSSQ
-572 SEDQLAKLK
+572 GDDQLAKLK

-600 KMEEKKLKEERKAE
+600 RLEEKRLKEEKKAE
-614 ERRRKQ
+614 ERRKKQ
-620 QEKDERSNA
+620 QDKDERSNA

-645 QIEILKDQVGELQAQ
+645 QIDILRDQVGELQAQ

-666 QLGKLGGLASTNDLA
+666 QLGKLGGLVSTNDLA
-681 TNGTAP
+681 TNGM
-687 LVDGKLSTSSSQS
+687 VDGKLSKSSSQS

>member
-1 MSHHEPLK
+1 MSHHDPLK
-9 ALGPIDWTA
+9 ALGPVDWTA

-29 TTFLHA
+29 STFLHA

-47 PQQVGRARSHTDSSV
+47 PQQAGRARSHTDSSV
-62 VFDPASRHHTNTSA
+62 VFDTSSRHHTNTSA

-83 TAAAHAAKLQKEWKE
+83 AAAAHAAKLQREWKE
-98 VKIPPRDNPY
+98 VKIAPRDNPY
-108 GMSVYKL
+108 SMSVYKL

-124 FARRSMHEG
+124 FARRSIHEG
-133 ISFDKFR
+133 MSFDKFR

-179 GQADVWLLNAQFP
+179 GQVDVWLLNAQFP

-203 FLTGTSCSNDKTEG
+203 FLTGTS
-217 KGGRQF
+217 GGGDDNNTNSRSPRQF

-249 ELIREIPIEKPL
+249 ELIREVPIEKPL

-272 EDFQLP
+272 EDIQLP
-278 SQKTGGG
+278 SRTGGG
-285 KDIGQEAV
+285 MGMSQEAV
-293 LRAAQKRAGIRS
+293 LRAAQKRAEARS
-305 DEGPGERG
+305 DEAPSERG
-313 LSRSLT
+313 LSRSLS

-324 DRNEDSAATKSG
+324 DRNEGSG
-336 DDTEMAIEWVM
+336 VGQSGEDTEMAIEWVM

-358 RFMVEKGTPAGI
+358 RFMVEKGTPGGI

-380 LETRTEQKLEESR
+380 LETRTEQNLEESR
-393 AGIPEIPEQESQKN
+393 AGIPEEPEDESPKN
-407 NAGEVTAPQPYQPS
+407 NVGEATTPRPHHPS
-421 ASVSRPPPDHSQAA
+421 TSVSRPPPGPSQAA
-435 EEEDVQPSGFYNMI
+435 VDEDIQPSGFYNMI
-449 AGAIGAASSMVT
+449 AGAIGAASTLVT

-476 DLQESGSDSDESEAS
+476 DLQDSESDTESEAS
-491 FASAQEPE
+491 FASAREPE

-505 KVLSGGD
+505 KVFSGENL
-512 VSLGGGDMASMHSSK
+512 SLGGGDMASMHSTK

-532 TKAAMSHHEK
+532 TKAAVSHHER
-542 HLRKLQDRHK
+542 HLKKLQDKHR
-552 KIAEKMARS
+552 KIAEKMARQ

-567 GKSNQ
+567 DKSTQ
-572 SEDQLAKLK
+572 GDDQLAKLK
-581 EKHEKEIARQE
+581 EKHDKEIARQQ

-600 KMEEKKLKEERKAE
+600 KMEEKKLKEEKKNE
-614 ERRRKQ
+614 ERRKKQ
-620 QEKDERSNA
+620 QERDERSNA

-645 QIEILKDQVGELQAQ
+645 QIEILRDQVGELQAQ
-660 NTKLVA
+660 NTKLVV
-666 QLGKLGGLASTNDLA
+666 QIGKLGGLASTNDLA
-681 TNGTAP
+681 ANG
-687 LVDGKLSTSSSQS
+687 LVDGRLSKSSSRS

>member
-35 QTVVDSIPAATK
+35 QTVVDSIPAAIK
-47 PQQVGRARSHTDSSV
+47 PQQAGRARSHTDSSV
-62 VFDPASRHHTNTSA
+62 VFDPTSRHHTNTSA

-83 TAAAHAAKLQKEWKE
+83 TAAAQAAKLQKEWKE
-98 VKIPPRDNPY
+98 VKITPRDNPY
-108 GMSVYKL
+108 NMSVYKL
-115 AGKDGRGAW
+115 GGKDGRGAW

-203 FLTGTSCSNDKTEG
+203 FLTGTSGGDDQKKG
-217 KGGRQF
+217 KAPRQF
-223 MVVSKPCN
+223 MIVSKPCN

-249 ELIREIPIEKPL
+249 ELIREVPIEKPL

-278 SQKTGGG
+278 SRESGGG
-285 KDIGQEAV
+285 RDIGQEAV
-293 LRAAQKRAGIRS
+293 LRAAQKRAEAKS
-305 DEGPGERG
+305 DAGPSGERG

-324 DRNEDSAATKSG
+324 ERKEDSGAGQA
-336 DDTEMAIEWVM
+336 DEDTEMAIEWVM

-380 LETRTEQKLEESR
+380 LETRTTQNLEESR
-393 AGIPEIPEQESQKN
+393 VEIPKDESPKEN
-407 NAGEVTAPQPYQPS
+407 VGDATTPRPHH
-421 ASVSRPPPDHSQAA
+421 ASTSISRPAPEPAQAA
-435 EEEDVQPSGFYNMI
+435 GEEDVQPSGFYNMI
-449 AGAIGAASSMVT
+449 AGAIGAASTIVT

-476 DLQESGSDSDESEAS
+476 DLDESDTDSDDSERS
-491 FASAQEPE
+491 FASAQEPD

-505 KVLSGGD
+505 KVPSGGD
-512 VSLGGGDMASMHSSK
+512 LSLGGGDMASMHSTK

-532 TKAAMSHHEK
+532 TKASVSHHEK
-542 HLRKLQDRHK
+542 HLKKLQDRHK
-552 KIAEKMARS
+552 KLAEKMARQ
-561 QERASQ
+561 QERMAQ

-572 SEDQLAKLK
+572 GDDGLAKLK

-614 ERRRKQ
+614 ERRKKQ
-620 QEKDERSNA
+620 QEKDEKSNA

-645 QIEILKDQVGELQAQ
+645 QIDILKDQVGQLQAQ

-666 QLGKLGGLASTNDLA
+666 KLGKLGGLASTNDLA
-681 TNGTAP
+681 ANGMVP
-687 LVDGKLSTSSSQS
+687 LEEGKLSQSSSQS

>member
-9 ALGPIDWTA
+9 ALGPIDWAA

-47 PQQVGRARSHTDSSV
+47 PQQTGRARSHTDSSV
-62 VFDPASRHHTNTSA
+62 VFDPTSRHHTNTSA

-83 TAAAHAAKLQKEWKE
+83 TAAAHAAQLQKEWKE
-98 VKIPPRDNPY
+98 VKIAPRENPY
-108 GMSVYKL
+108 NMSVYKL

-133 ISFDKFR
+133 VSFDKFR

-203 FLTGTSCSNDKTEG
+203 FLTGTSGGDDKNKS
-217 KGGRQF
+217 KGPRQF
-223 MVVSKPCN
+223 MIVSKPCN

-272 EDFQLP
+272 EDLQLP
-278 SQKTGGG
+278 SRKTGDM
-285 KDIGQEAV
+285 DISQEAV
-293 LRAAQKRAGIRS
+293 LRAAQKRAEAKS
-305 DEGPGERG
+305 DVGPGGERG

-324 DRNEDSAATKSG
+324 DRNDDSGAEKAG
-336 DDTEMAIEWVM
+336 EGTEMAIEWVM

-380 LETRTEQKLEESR
+380 LDTRTEQNLEDSR
-393 AGIPEIPEQESQKN
+393 AEIPGEKSPED
-407 NAGEVTAPQPYQPS
+407 NASEATTLRPHHPS
-421 ASVSRPPPDHSQAA
+421 TSVSRPAPEPARAA
-435 EEEDVQPSGFYNMI
+435 EEEEVQPSGFYNMI
-449 AGAIGAASSMVT
+449 AGAIGAASSIVT

-476 DLQESGSDSDESEAS
+476 DLQDSDSDSDESERS
-491 FASAQEPE
+491 YASAPEPD

-505 KVLSGGD
+505 KVPSGD
-512 VSLGGGDMASMHSSK
+512 LSLGGGDMVSTHSAK

-532 TKAAMSHHEK
+532 TKATLSHHEK

-552 KIAEKMARS
+552 KLAEKMARQ

-567 GKSNQ
+567 GKSTQ
-572 SEDQLAKLK
+572 GEDGLAKLK

-600 KMEEKKLKEERKAE
+600 KMEEKKLKDEKKAE
-614 ERRRKQ
+614 ERRKKQ
-620 QEKDERSNA
+620 QEKDERANA

-645 QIEILKDQVGELQAQ
+645 QIDILKEQVGQLQAQ

-681 TNGTAP
+681 VNGMVP
-687 LVDGKLSTSSSQS
+687 LEDGKLSQSSTRS